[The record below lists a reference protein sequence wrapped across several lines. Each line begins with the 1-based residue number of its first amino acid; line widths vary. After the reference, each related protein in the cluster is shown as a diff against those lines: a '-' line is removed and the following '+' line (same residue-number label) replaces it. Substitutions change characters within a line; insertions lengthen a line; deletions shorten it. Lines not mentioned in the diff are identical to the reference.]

1 MVVVRGGDRIEREVT
16 VKEQIQ
22 HPHGD
27 HSYVSSKEDS
37 VK

>member
-1 MVVVRGGDRIEREVT
+1 MVVVREGDRLEREVT